1 MVKNLFKLNS
11 SGNVRQKKHLTMQ
24 NTVFRSEMTMKKR
37 KTDTSAFSSVCR
49 EFYKSCLKPH
59 GAQVEEG
66 KIIFILQMKKKKIRK
81 LGCTQSY
88 SEQIVS
94 GYYC

>member
-1 MVKNLFKLNS
+1 MIKNLFKLNS

-37 KTDTSAFSSVCR
+37 ETDTSAFLSVCR
-49 EFYKSCLKPH
+49 EFNKSCLKPH
-59 GAQVEEG
+59 GAQVGEG
-66 KIIFILQMKKKKIRK
+66 KIIFILQMKKKIRK
-81 LGCTQSY
+81 LGYMQSY